1 MSESNGYLSPLA
13 RAETL
18 VADIQGAA
26 DQIDRDREIP
36 APLVQKMKD
45 LGLFRLLVPKELGG
59 EEMDWLEYL
68 DVVRTIAYADGSVAW
83 CFNQGTVFATTSS
96 RAPAPLA
103 NEVWGDA
110 MTVVSNGPPQGVTA
124 ESVEGGTRLSGQWVF
139 SSGCRHANWVAA
151 VSPRPARLHLIPREE
166 VEFVDVWQVPGLR
179 GTGSFSFEADG
190 LFVPT
195 DRTMALDT
203 KPHFGGP
210 LYVVPQH
217 LMFACGFGCVALGV
231 ARAALDATEAFA
243 ADKTPRFGS
252 RPLAENPV
260 VHEKIGKA
268 EAGWRAAKALLHETV
283 REVSTAVQA
292 NHSIS
297 VEERI
302 HLRMAGTHAI
312 RESARV
318 VDILYNLSGSSSIFA
333 SAAIQRRFQDAHVI
347 TQQVQG
353 REAHYE
359 TVGQYF
365 VGEEPVG
372 VY

>member
-1 MSESNGYLSPLA
+1 MSESNGFPTPLE
-13 RAETL
+13 RAQSL
-18 VADIQGAA
+18 HDDIQNAA
-26 DQIDRDREIP
+26 DQIDTDREIP
-36 APLVQKMKD
+36 RTLIDKMKS
-45 LGLFRLLVPKELGG
+45 LGLFRLLVPNEYGG

-83 CFNQGTVFATTSS
+83 CFNQGTVFATTSC
-96 RAPAPLA
+96 RAPKALA

-110 MTVVSNGPPQGVTA
+110 MTVVSNGPPKGVTA
-124 ESVEGGTRLSGQWVF
+124 EPVEGGTRLNGQWMF

-151 VSPRPARLHLIPREE
+151 VSPRPGRLHLIPRDQ

-179 GTGSFSFEADG
+179 GTGSFSFKAHD

-195 DRTMALDT
+195 EHTMALNVA
-203 KPHFGGP
+203 PRVAGP
-210 LYVVPQH
+210 LYVVPQG
-217 LMFACGFGCVALGV
+217 LLFACGFACVALGV

-243 ADKTPRFGS
+243 AEKTPQFGAQ
-252 RPLAENPV
+252 PLAEHPV
-260 VHEKIGKA
+260 VQMKIGQA

-283 REVSTAVQA
+283 GDVWSAVRE
-292 NHSIS
+292 NHAIT

-302 HLRMAGTHAI
+302 RLRMAGTHAI

-318 VDILYNLSGSSSIFA
+318 VDILYNLSGSSSIFQTT
-333 SAAIQRRFQDAHVI
+333 AIQRRFQDAHVI

-359 TVGQYF
+359 TVGQFF
-365 VGEEPVG
+365 VGEDPVG